1 MDDTDV
7 PLSLAASLLAM
18 LVLPFWL
25 GTMQVGGTTLAAF
38 CMLSGCVLTLADDW
52 AELSQ
57 GLIEADGVIGDA
69 ALRTLSIGVP
79 ATFAFFAAVH
89 LG

>member
-25 GTMQVGGTTLAAF
+25 GTMQVGCTTLVAF
-38 CMLSGCVLTLADDW
+38 CVLSGFVLTLADDCM
-52 AELSQ
+52 ELSQ
-57 GLIEADGVIGDA
+57 GLIEANGVIGDA

-79 ATFAFFAAVH
+79 ATFAFSAAEH
-89 LG
+89 LS